1 MSTCNDSFIS
11 YTHPLVH
18 LYMLYHGL
26 TRLCRALGYAAT
38 LVFLSWSENLA
49 KRPSEFFS
57 MEVPRSN
64 SAAIAKESWT
74 SVWPKG
80 TYRPAEYLMM
90 LSQLG
95 RKLQICWPIAMAS
108 LVAFHVKILD
118 FNVL

>member
-1 MSTCNDSFIS
+1 
-11 YTHPLVH
+11 
-18 LYMLYHGL
+18 
-26 TRLCRALGYAAT
+26 
-38 LVFLSWSENLA
+38 
-49 KRPSEFFS
+49 